1 VLHHA
6 YRVHLLFS
14 IYFFRCN
21 GAASPDAIGSD
32 PIPCAYALNGEPRWE
47 AVVDP
52 PRVSRTPTG
61 LDEPGAVQGNG
72 EVTVVELP
80 PLDGSGISIHRS
92 R

>member
-1 VLHHA
+1 MLIGC
-6 YRVHLLFS
+6 

-32 PIPCAYALNGEPRWE
+32 PIPCAYALYVEPRWE
-47 AVVDP
+47 AAVDP
-52 PRVSRTPTG
+52 PRVSRTHAG
-61 LDEPGAVQGNG
+61 LDEPGAVQRNG

-80 PLDGSGISIHRS
+80 PLDESGISIHRS